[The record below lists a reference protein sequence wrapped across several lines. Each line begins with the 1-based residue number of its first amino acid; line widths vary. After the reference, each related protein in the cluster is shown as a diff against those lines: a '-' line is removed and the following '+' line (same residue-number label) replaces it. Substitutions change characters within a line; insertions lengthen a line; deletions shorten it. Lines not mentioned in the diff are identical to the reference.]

1 MGPNILGIIF
11 GVHKTHFKNSKKQFG
26 LSLSMGSNLWPF
38 GKIEE
43 REATQSLRTVCLTQF
58 VLQNART

>member
-1 MGPNILGIIF
+1 VSIKLI
-11 GVHKTHFKNSKKQFG
+11 SKIQKKELG

-43 REATQSLRTVCLTQF
+43 REATQSLPTVCLTHF